1 MTGTRKT
8 TIPMPEDLKAENKMW
23 VGLKVRKYFGKHGW
37 HVGKWEPWFVE
48 ARQCS
53 ENAAKMKKFCLP
65 QPNLGPR

>member
-1 MTGTRKT
+1 
-8 TIPMPEDLKAENKMW
+8 MPEDLKAENKMW

-53 ENAAKMKKFCLP
+53 ENAQRK
-65 QPNLGPR
+65 